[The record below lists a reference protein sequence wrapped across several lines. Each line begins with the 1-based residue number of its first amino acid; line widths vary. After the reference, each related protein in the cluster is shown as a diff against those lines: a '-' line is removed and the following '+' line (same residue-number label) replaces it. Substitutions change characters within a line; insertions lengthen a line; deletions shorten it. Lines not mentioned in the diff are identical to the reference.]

1 MELTPQQRD
10 RIQRLLE
17 EELRATYRA
26 QLAHGARPADVAEM
40 AVDRRQALN
49 RLLLDLAHDPE
60 HPLDDVID
68 RRGIGEQ
75 DG

>member
-1 MELTPQQRD
+1 MELTPDQRD
-10 RIQRLLE
+10 RIQLLLE

-26 QLAHGARPADVAEM
+26 QVKQGARPADIAAMV
-40 AVDRRQALN
+40 VDRRQALN
-49 RLLLDLAHDPE
+49 ALLLDLAHDPE
-60 HPLDDVID
+60 HPLDDPID